1 VIVGVS
7 STASIV
13 QAEQHV
19 VKSKDP
25 AWKYCICPDI
35 NKKNSLRC
43 IYCHH
48 VYTNGI
54 TRIKY
59 HLACIPVSG
68 VNPCE
73 KVPADVKQEILD
85 YLTKKGEKKA
95 TILHEQKR
103 ARCQVDLNHSEGE
116 HGSSDEDDRS
126 KSIVVLKSSRGTTS
140 KSSKS
145 SSGPMDKFC
154 KLTPEEAIAARK
166 ENRVEMIQ
174 SKLTTAER
182 EQQRNRACEYI
193 CQFFYEASIPHN
205 AVTLPS
211 FSLMLE
217 SIGRYGKDLQG
228 PSPKAI

>member
-7 STASIV
+7 STASTV

-126 KSIVVLKSSRGTTS
+126 KSIVVLKSSRGC
-140 KSSKS
+140 
-145 SSGPMDKFC
+145 P
-154 KLTPEEAIAARK
+154 L
-166 ENRVEMIQ
+166 
-174 SKLTTAER
+174 
-182 EQQRNRACEYI
+182 
-193 CQFFYEASIPHN
+193 H
-205 AVTLPS
+205 
-211 FSLMLE
+211 
-217 SIGRYGKDLQG
+217 
-228 PSPKAI
+228 